1 MMSMFNCEL
10 LVFKSKR
17 MSWSVWTNSCGPNVS
32 WASGLSV
39 NTGVAG
45 TNSPGGIV
53 APLSET
59 LPYVTFVPANVPSF
73 TVTVW

>member
-1 MMSMFNCEL
+1 MSMLNCEL
-10 LVFKSKR
+10 LVFNSKSTL
-17 MSWSVWTNSCGPNVS
+17 WSVWTNSCGPNDS
-32 WASGLSV
+32 WAFGLFV

-59 LPYVTFVPANVPSF
+59 LAYVTFVPTNVP
-73 TVTVW
+73 